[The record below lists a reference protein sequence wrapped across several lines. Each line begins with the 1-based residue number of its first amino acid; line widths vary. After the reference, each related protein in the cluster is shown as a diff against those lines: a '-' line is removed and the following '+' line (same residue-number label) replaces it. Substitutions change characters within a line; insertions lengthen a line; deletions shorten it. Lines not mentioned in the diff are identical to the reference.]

1 MNSRQL
7 NKLIT
12 DYYEEREQIS
22 AVIAILEAYE
32 YDKEVF
38 NKKLSYILLEEARG
52 FAYEFNLENIA
63 KALVYN
69 IDTVLNSKGQ
79 LDLWKKS
86 SKKRLLKAYD
96 LAVFFNDLY

>member
-38 NKKLSYILLEEARG
+38 NKKLSHELYIDYAG
-52 FAYEFNLENIA
+52 VNINDLA
-63 KALVYN
+63 KYLVYH
-69 IDTVLNSKGQ
+69 TLLVLKGNK
-79 LDLWKKS
+79 LDFWKKS
-86 SKKRLLKAYD
+86 SKKRILKAYD
-96 LAVFFNDLY
+96 IEQLFTYHSKE